1 MKFLEYFSAKMSS
14 CFEHEKTNF
23 CEDTIFLPV
32 VSYVLQK
39 TLDNLNT
46 VSSVDNYCIAAFPLL
61 DVHQSIE

>member
-1 MKFLEYFSAKMSS
+1 MSS

-23 CEDTIFLPV
+23 CEDRIFLPV

-46 VSSVDNYCIAAFPLL
+46 VSSVDNYCIAALPLL